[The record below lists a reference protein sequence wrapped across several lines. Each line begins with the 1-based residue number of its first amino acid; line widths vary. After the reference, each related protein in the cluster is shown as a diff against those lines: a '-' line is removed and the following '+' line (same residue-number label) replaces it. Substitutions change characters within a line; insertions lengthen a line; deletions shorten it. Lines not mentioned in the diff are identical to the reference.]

1 LAAKKVFG
9 NQQRATSIKHQGTIK
24 MGSTATRAAFG
35 EALAALGEKYSNLVV
50 VDADLAKSTMTLAF
64 AKKFPERHLD
74 VGIAEGNM
82 VGIGAGL
89 ALAGKIPFICSFAC
103 FLAGR
108 FEQIRLSVAYS
119 NANVRMVG
127 THAGIGT
134 GEDGYSQ
141 MALEDIALMRSL
153 PNVDILQPADKLETL
168 QAVEFLIKHDR
179 PTYLRLTRHKLDDV
193 HEASYRFHFGKGD
206 VLREGGDVLLLATGG
221 LVKPALEAAL
231 ALAQQSINAT
241 VINMHTIRPLDDELI
256 LKWAGK
262 TRCVVTLEDHA
273 VRGGLGGA
281 VAELLSE
288 EMPVPLKR
296 LGMSGFGESG
306 TQEAL
311 YQKYGFTA
319 EAIGATV
326 KNFLATHKQ

>member
-1 LAAKKVFG
+1 MA
-9 NQQRATSIKHQGTIK
+9 
-24 MGSTATRAAFG
+24 STATRAAFG
-35 EALAALGEKYSNLVV
+35 EALATLGEKFPNIIV

-64 AKKFPERHLD
+64 AKKFPHRHLD
-74 VGIAEGNM
+74 VGIAEGNL

-108 FEQIRLSVAYS
+108 FEQIRLSAAYTH
-119 NANVRMVG
+119 ANVRMVG
-127 THAGIGT
+127 THAGIGI

-168 QAVEFLIKHDR
+168 QAVEFLVHHDR
-179 PTYLRLTRHKLDDV
+179 PAYLRLTRHKLDDV
-193 HEASYRFHFGKGD
+193 HGASYRFQFGKGD
-206 VLREGGDVLLLATGG
+206 LLREGNEVTLIATGG
-221 LVKPALEAAL
+221 LVKPSLEAA
-231 ALAQQSINAT
+231 QSLSQSGINAA
-241 VINMHTIRPLDDELI
+241 VINIHSIRPLDEELI
-256 LKWAGK
+256 LHWAGK
-262 TRCVVTLEDHA
+262 TRHVVTLEDHSI
-273 VRGGLGGA
+273 RGGLGGA

-296 LGMSGFGESG
+296 IGMSGFGESG

-311 YQKYGFTA
+311 YEKYGFTGA
-319 EAIGATV
+319 AIAATV
-326 KNFLATHKQ
+326 KKFLKAG

>member
-1 LAAKKVFG
+1 MAA
-9 NQQRATSIKHQGTIK
+9 
-24 MGSTATRAAFG
+24 TATRAAFG
-35 EALAALGEKYSNLVV
+35 EALATLGEKYPNIIV

-64 AKKFPERHLD
+64 AKKFPNRHLD
-74 VGIAEGNM
+74 IGIAEGNL

-108 FEQIRLSVAYS
+108 FEQIRLSVAYTES
-119 NANVRMVG
+119 NVRLVG
-127 THAGIGT
+127 THAGIGI

-153 PNVDILQPADKLETL
+153 PNVDILQPADKSETL
-168 QAVEFLIKHDR
+168 QAVEFLVHHDR

-193 HEASYRFHFGKGD
+193 HEPSYRFQFGKGD
-206 VLREGGDVLLLATGG
+206 LLREGNDVVLITTGG
-221 LVKPALEAAL
+221 LVKPALDAAQYL
-231 ALAQQSINAT
+231 SQTGINAA
-241 VINMHTIRPLDDELI
+241 VINIHSIRPLDDELI
-256 LKWAGK
+256 VKWAGK
-262 TRCVVTLEDHA
+262 TRHVVTLEDHSI
-273 VRGGLGGA
+273 RGGLGGA

-296 LGMSGFGESG
+296 IGMSGFGESG

-311 YQKYGFTA
+311 YEKYGFTGT
-319 EAIGATV
+319 AITATV
-326 KNFLATHKQ
+326 KKFLKA

>member
-1 LAAKKVFG
+1 
-9 NQQRATSIKHQGTIK
+9 
-24 MGSTATRAAFG
+24 MGATATRAAFG
-35 EALAALGEKYSNLVV
+35 EALASLGEKYPTIVV
-50 VDADLAKSTMTLAF
+50 VDADLSKSTMTGAF
-64 AKKFPERHLD
+64 AKKFPDRHFD

-108 FEQIRLSVAYS
+108 FEQIRMSVAYT

-127 THAGIGT
+127 THAGIGI

-153 PNVDILQPADKLETL
+153 PNIDILQPADRLETI
-168 QAVEFLIKHDR
+168 QAVEFLVTHDS
-179 PTYLRLTRHKLDDV
+179 PAYLRLTRHKLEDA
-193 HEASYRFHFGKGD
+193 HSESYRFHFGKGD
-206 VLREGGDVLLLATGG
+206 TLREGNEVVLLATGG
-221 LVKPALEAAL
+221 LVKPALAA
-231 ALAQQSINAT
+231 AESLAQEGIAAT
-241 VINMHTIRPLDDELI
+241 VINIHTIRPLDEELI
-256 LKWAGK
+256 LKWADK
-262 TRCVVTLEDHA
+262 TRRVVTLEDHSIH
-273 VRGGLGGA
+273 GGLGGA

-288 EMPVPLKR
+288 KLPVPLKR

-319 EAIGATV
+319 EGIKLAV
-326 KNFLATHKQ
+326 QKFLEEKR

>member
-1 LAAKKVFG
+1 MAA
-9 NQQRATSIKHQGTIK
+9 
-24 MGSTATRAAFG
+24 TATRAAFG
-35 EALAALGEKYSNLVV
+35 EALVSLGEKYSNLVV
-50 VDADLAKSTMTLAF
+50 VDADLAKSTMTLPF
-64 AKKFPERHLD
+64 AKKFPNRHLD
-74 VGIAEGNM
+74 IGIAEGNM

-108 FEQIRLSVAYS
+108 FEQIRLSVAYT

-127 THAGIGT
+127 THAGIGI

-168 QAVEFLIKHDR
+168 QAVEFLINHDR
-179 PTYLRLTRHKLDDV
+179 PVYLRLTRHKLDDV
-193 HEASYRFHFGKGD
+193 HEASYRFQFGKGD
-206 VLREGGDVLLLATGG
+206 ALREGSDVLLIATGG
-221 LVKPALEAAL
+221 LVKPALDAAEAL
-231 ALAQQSINAT
+231 SKEGVIAT
-241 VINMHTIRPLDDELI
+241 VINIHTIRPLDNELI
-256 LKWAGK
+256 LKWANE
-262 TRCVVTLEDHA
+262 TRRVVTLEDHA
-273 VRGGLGGA
+273 IRGGLGGA

-311 YQKYGFTA
+311 YEKYGFTTA
-319 EAIGATV
+319 AIKDAV
-326 KNFLATHKQ
+326 KKFLLKD

>member
-1 LAAKKVFG
+1 M
-9 NQQRATSIKHQGTIK
+9 S
-24 MGSTATRAAFG
+24 STATRAAFG
-35 EALAALGEKYSNLVV
+35 EALATLGEKYPNITV

-64 AKKFPERHLD
+64 AKKFPGRHLD
-74 VGIAEGNM
+74 IGIAEGNM

-108 FEQIRLSVAYS
+108 FEQIRLSVSYT

-127 THAGIGT
+127 THAGIGI

-168 QAVEFLIKHDR
+168 QAVEFLVHHDR
-179 PTYLRLTRHKLDDV
+179 PAYLRLTRHKLDDV
-193 HEASYRFHFGKGD
+193 HEASYRFQFGQGD
-206 VLREGGDVLLLATGG
+206 TLREGNDVVLIATGG
-221 LVKPALEAAL
+221 LVKPALDAAEAL
-231 ALAQQSINAT
+231 AKESIYAA
-241 VINMHTIRPLDDELI
+241 VINIHTIRPLDNELI
-256 LKWAGK
+256 VKWANR
-262 TRCVVTLEDHA
+262 TRRVVTLEDHTI
-273 VRGGLGGA
+273 RGGLGGA

-288 EMPVPLKR
+288 AMPVPLKR
-296 LGMSGFGESG
+296 LGMLGFGESG

-311 YQKYGFTA
+311 YEKYGFTA
-319 EAIGATV
+319 GGIKTTV
-326 KNFLATHKQ
+326 KKFLQIS

>member
-1 LAAKKVFG
+1 MA
-9 NQQRATSIKHQGTIK
+9 
-24 MGSTATRAAFG
+24 STATRAAFG
-35 EALAALGEKYSNLVV
+35 EALATLGEKYPNIIV

-64 AKKFPERHLD
+64 AKKFPDRHLD
-74 VGIAEGNM
+74 IGIAEGNM

-108 FEQIRLSVAYS
+108 FEQIRLSVAYT
-119 NANVRMVG
+119 NANVRLVG
-127 THAGIGT
+127 THAGIGI

-141 MALEDIALMRSL
+141 MALEDITLMRSL

-168 QAVEFLIKHDR
+168 QAIEFLVNHDR

-193 HEASYRFHFGKGD
+193 HEASYRFQFGKGD
-206 VLREGGDVLLLATGG
+206 LLREGSDVTLIATGG
-221 LVKPALEAAL
+221 LVKPSLDAA
-231 ALAQQSINAT
+231 QSLSQAGINAA
-241 VINMHTIRPLDDELI
+241 VINIHSIRPLDDELI
-256 LKWAGK
+256 VKWANK
-262 TRCVVTLEDHA
+262 TRCVVTLEDHSI
-273 VRGGLGGA
+273 RGGLGGT

-311 YQKYGFTA
+311 YEKYGFTGA
-319 EAIGATV
+319 AIKTTV
-326 KNFLATHKQ
+326 KNFLATHKP